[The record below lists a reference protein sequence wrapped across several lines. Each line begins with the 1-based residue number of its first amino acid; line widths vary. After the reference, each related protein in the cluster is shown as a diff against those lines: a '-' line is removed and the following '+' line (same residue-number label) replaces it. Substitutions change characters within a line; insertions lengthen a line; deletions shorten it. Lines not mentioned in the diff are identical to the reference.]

1 MLSKVSEDELKAID
15 LVINTFGLYS
25 PKTLEKISHSQDP
38 WKEKRIGYKEN
49 EPGIEVINEE
59 SIKAYYIENKLD
71 SENEIMK
78 YIMDCIKIN

>member
-38 WKEKRIGYKEN
+38 WKEKR
-49 EPGIEVINEE
+49 EE

-71 SENEIMK
+71 TENEIMK

>member
-38 WKEKRIGYKEN
+38 WKEKRVGYKEN
-49 EPGIEVINEE
+49 DPGNEIINEE

-71 SENEIMK
+71 TENEIMK